1 MKAISKREQQII
13 ELTQRAL
20 TGIFKCDIESIKSR
34 LDILECDHQY
44 VPTEYVKSYSYQES
58 GGMVM
63 TSRKT
68 YSVKCAKCGH
78 VLCDMT
84 ERDYLV
90 EKIENHSEQCKE
102 DIEQMKIR
110 LAQLEPLEANNG
122 ET

>member
-44 VPTEYVKSYSYQES
+44 VPTEYVKSYSYPEN
-58 GGMVM
+58 GGRVVM
-63 TSRKT
+63 ASRKT

-90 EKIENHSEQCKE
+90 EK
-102 DIEQMKIR
+102 EQMKIR